1 VGRGSCGDKRAV
13 SSPVLS
19 VLSLSDGVAFIV
31 FILDLTLMSR
41 SATLAHKL
49 LGNRMHQEFIGNPRF
64 IVPLL
69 RTTVAADNR
78 APRPRRARGSELDVK
93 LTIVQ

>member
-31 FILDLTLMSR
+31 FVLKTLMSR

-49 LGNRMHQEFIGNPRF
+49 LGNRTHQEFIGNPRF